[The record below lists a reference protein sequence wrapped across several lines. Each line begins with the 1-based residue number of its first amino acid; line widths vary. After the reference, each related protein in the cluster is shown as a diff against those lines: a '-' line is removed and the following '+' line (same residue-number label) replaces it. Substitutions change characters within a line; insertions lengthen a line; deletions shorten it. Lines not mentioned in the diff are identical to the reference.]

1 MVHDLDLVANLFSHP
16 FILGFLGGLLGLCA
30 EFFANEAK
38 AKRLIYWLVPGSA
51 WRLAHRVKSA
61 AGGNQANKPIRAAAL
76 MGAPSCTWLWMGS
89 PTCSRLGAPAW
100 AFPNKHGLTPNLLLV
115 TGSVS

>member
-1 MVHDLDLVANLFSHP
+1 MVHHLDLVANLFSHP

-51 WRLAHRVKSA
+51 GV
-61 AGGNQANKPIRAAAL
+61 
-76 MGAPSCTWLWMGS
+76 S
-89 PTCSRLGAPAW
+89 PA
-100 AFPNKHGLTPNLLLV
+100 V
-115 TGSVS
+115 